1 MCCLCVGVVYQCGG
15 EERSLRQYWYTSWPD
30 QKTPDKA
37 PPLLELVQE
46 VERAREEAPPSSGP
60 TIVHCRYESFVCYV
74 CCEGMSIFSSSNP
87 RVSEVPTEDFTLTKL
102 TNQYAN
108 PSIFSSSVPPPILPS
123 FFSAVLELVGPAA
136 SSPPPSCAS
145 SWGLKVWLTS
155 WEPPASSVWTG
166 EVFLEYIRAHL
177 YL

>member
-1 MCCLCVGVVYQCGG
+1 MLCTSVG
-15 EERSLRQYWYTSWPD
+15 ERSAVCGSTGTPRGPIRRHQIRLRPFWSWCRRWRGPEKKLRPPAGL
-30 QKTPDKA
+30 QLFTAGTKA
-37 PPLLELVQE
+37 L
-46 VERAREEAPPSSGP
+46 
-60 TIVHCRYESFVCYV
+60 FVMFAV
-74 CCEGMSIFSSSNP
+74 KVWVFFSSSNP

-102 TNQYAN
+102 TNQYTN
-108 PSIFSSSVPPPILPS
+108 PSISSSSVPPPILPS